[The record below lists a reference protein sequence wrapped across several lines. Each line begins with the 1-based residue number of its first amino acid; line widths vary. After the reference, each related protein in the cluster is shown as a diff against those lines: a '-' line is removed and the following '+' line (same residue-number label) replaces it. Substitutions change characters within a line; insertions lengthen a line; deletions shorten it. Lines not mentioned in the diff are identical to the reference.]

1 MYKNVFDKELANDIT
16 YNGYMFYGQCDYLVE
31 QYSNTIALALANGED
46 IQKIY
51 FDEYDFKECNNF
63 LSQSSLFS
71 ANNILLIKTIKTIPK
86 KEIDELL
93 RICLANSHSKVIFC
107 CIGEKDFKN
116 MAKSFTKKTD
126 SVEVRFFAPTDKEAI
141 HILNEEVRKKNLQC
155 GFGELQYLYT
165 MHQKDL
171 SLSANDLN
179 KLAILDQPINV
190 NIINSQCF
198 GMGAVIIDE
207 FFNKLFNGGNINRD
221 LYFLLEE
228 GMNEVYLVTQTT
240 SFIQQLFTINSYL
253 KLNGQLNIVEI
264 WGFKL
269 PTNIANARASIAMK
283 YKQEQFLEFLE
294 FFLRLELELKTK
306 TNLDTNSYTQAS
318 FRKFSANLR

>member
-1 MYKNVFDKELANDIT
+1 MYKNVFDKELAKGIT

-31 QYSNTIALALANGED
+31 QYSNTIASMLANGED

-51 FDEYDFKECNNF
+51 FDEYNFKECSNF

-71 ANNILLIKTIKTIPK
+71 ASNILLIKTIKTIPK
-86 KEIDELL
+86 KDVDALL
-93 RICLANSHSKVIFC
+93 SICATNHDSKVIFC
-107 CIGEKDFKN
+107 CIGESDFKN
-116 MAKSFTKKTD
+116 MARSFTKK
-126 SVEVRFFAPTDKEAI
+126 SASAEVRFFAPNDKEAI
-141 HILNEEVRKKNLQC
+141 HILNEEVKKKNLQC

-179 KLAILDQPINV
+179 KLAILDTPISV

-198 GMGAVIIDE
+198 GMGAVIIDD
-207 FFNKLFNGGNINRD
+207 FFNKLFSGGNINRD
-221 LYFLLEE
+221 LYMLLEE
-228 GMNEVYLVTQTT
+228 GMNEIYLINQTT
-240 SFIQQLFTINSYL
+240 SFIQQLFNINSYL
-253 KLNGQLNIVEI
+253 KLYGQLDIVEI

-269 PTNIANARASIAMK
+269 PVNIANARASIAMR

-294 FFLRLELELKTK
+294 FFLQLELELKTK
-306 TNLDTNSYTQAS
+306 TYLDTNSYTQAC
-318 FRKFSANLR
+318 FRKFSASLR

>member
-1 MYKNVFDKELANDIT
+1 MYKNVFDKELANGIT

-46 IQKIY
+46 IRKIY
-51 FDEYDFKECNNF
+51 FDEYDFKECSNF

-93 RICLANSHSKVIFC
+93 SICSANSDSKVIFC

-116 MAKSFTKKTD
+116 MAKSFTKKTH

-141 HILNEEVRKKNLQC
+141 QILNEEVKKKNLQC

-171 SLSANDLN
+171 SLSTNDLD
-179 KLAILDQPINV
+179 KLAILDQPMSV

-198 GMGAVIIDE
+198 GMGAVIVDE

-221 LYFLLEE
+221 LYMLLEE

-253 KLNGQLNIVEI
+253 KLNGELNIVEI

-269 PTNIANARASIAMK
+269 PINIANARASIAMR

-294 FFLRLELELKTK
+294 FFLQLELELKTK
-306 TNLDTNSYTQAS
+306 TNLDTNSYTQAC
-318 FRKFSANLR
+318 FRKFSASLR